1 MKSKKRIRFKK
12 KKSRKQKGGD
22 VKNFLEKADP
32 TGAISGIV
40 NGFFLVKGQINATAI
55 KRKMPKMFYKD
66 KDKDIEY
73 YLTPR
78 TCEMLV
84 CTISDILSKK
94 VDLQKLKNND
104 ELQRVLIPD
113 KDEYETSF
121 KIYGINAVPLDVCN
135 PILSEDGRSVRLS
148 ELFKGEKGEQL
159 TIYDL
164 QILNLFHNFFIIY
177 ALSTKPTEGGGFWD
191 DFFGSN
197 KVSSDAE
204 ETGAEKEPEEEE
216 EEEAVTEAIP
226 VSSDESG
233 RKKQYIDVTYEL
245 DDEENAS
252 ESEFVFHDTPE
263 NYDDVE
269 GNWNRIFKDVTI
281 FEKFYDDMVSILTFM
296 LLKRYRNYPVEKD
309 LTLNTLLPQDVCPG
323 KTAKNFFKQTYRTC
337 KWKDSKYYQDRQFDK
352 AQIQF
357 LTVTAFNKYKDIFKH
372 RNITRRVSE
381 PVKRTKSVRRTT
393 RRVKSVPGVDDEAPR
408 RSELR
413 KMQSELNRLIPD
425 RRTKSQIADDEFE
438 AQLQGFDKT
447 LQSNLKVTDSRLKS
461 YLQKSDDKRTS
472 SPSASQDSA
481 AAGAG

>member
-12 KKSRKQKGGD
+12 KKSRKQKGGG
-22 VKNFLEKADP
+22 VDP
-32 TGAISGIV
+32 TGVISSIV

-55 KRKMPKMFYKD
+55 KRKMPKMFYKA
-66 KDKDIEY
+66 KDIEY

-94 VDLQKLKNND
+94 VDLQKLKNNE

-121 KIYGINAVPLDVCN
+121 KIYGINAVLLDVCN

-164 QILNLFHNFFIIY
+164 QILGIFHKFFIMY
-177 ALSTKPTEGGGFWD
+177 ALSTKPTVGGGFFD

-197 KVSSDAE
+197 KVSSGD
-204 ETGAEKEPEEEE
+204 G
-216 EEEAVTEAIP
+216 
-226 VSSDESG
+226 DELES
-233 RKKQYIDVTYEL
+233 KKQYIDVTYKVNEQA
-245 DDEENAS
+245 ETAS
-252 ESEFVFHDTPE
+252 NSEFVFHNTPE

-296 LLKRYRNYPVEKD
+296 LLKRYGNYPVEKD

-337 KWKDSKYYQDRQFDK
+337 KWKDSKYYQDRQFDES
-352 AQIQF
+352 QIKF
-357 LTVTAFNKYKDIFKH
+357 LTVTAFNNYKDIFKV
-372 RNITRRVSE
+372 RNITRRISE
-381 PVKRTKSVRRTT
+381 PVKRTTSVRRTT
-393 RRVKSVPGVDDEAPR
+393 RRVKSVPGVDDEAPSP
-408 RSELR
+408 SELH

-425 RRTKSQIADDEFE
+425 RRTTSEKDDDEFKAE
-438 AQLQGFDKT
+438 LQGFDSK
-447 LQSNLKVTDSRLKS
+447 LKS
-461 YLQKSDDKRTS
+461 TLGVTNSRTDENFRNISMLTS
-472 SPSASQDSA
+472 SRTRSNRNQTRRTRTTTPK
-481 AAGAG
+481 

>member
-22 VKNFLEKADP
+22 VKHFLEKADP
-32 TGAISGIV
+32 TGAISSIV

-55 KRKMPKMFYKD
+55 KRKMPKMSFPYRE
-66 KDKDIEY
+66 IEY

-94 VDLQKLKNND
+94 VDLQKLKNNE
-104 ELQRVLIPD
+104 ELQSVLIPD
-113 KDEYETSF
+113 KDEYEEKF
-121 KIYGINAVPLDVCN
+121 NKLGINQVSPDSCN

-164 QILNLFHNFFIIY
+164 QILGIFHKFFIMY

-197 KVSSDAE
+197 KVSSGD
-204 ETGAEKEPEEEE
+204 GVEPE
-216 EEEAVTEAIP
+216 
-226 VSSDESG
+226 S
-233 RKKQYIDVTYEL
+233 KKQYIDVTYEVD
-245 DDEENAS
+245 DDEETAS
-252 ESEFVFHDTPE
+252 NSNFNFLSTPE
-263 NYDDVE
+263 NYDDVK

-281 FEKFYDDMVSILTFM
+281 FEDFYDVMVSILTFM
-296 LLKRYRNYPVEKD
+296 LLKRYGNYPVEKD

-337 KWKDSKYYQDRQFDK
+337 RWKNSEYYQERQFDK

-357 LTVTAFNKYKDIFKH
+357 LTLTVFNNYKGLRSASEPVRRSKSVNRTTRRVKSVPGVDDEVKIHPWELFKYYKG

-381 PVKRTKSVRRTT
+381 PVKRTTSVRRTT
-393 RRVKSVPGVDDEAPR
+393 RRVKSVPGVDDEGSGP
-408 RSELR
+408 SKL
-413 KMQSELNRLIPD
+413 
-425 RRTKSQIADDEFE
+425 DENFRDT
-438 AQLQGFDKT
+438 FMT
-447 LQSNLKVTDSRLKS
+447 TTDSRRGS
-461 YLQKSDDKRTS
+461 F
-472 SPSASQDSA
+472 
-481 AAGAG
+481 